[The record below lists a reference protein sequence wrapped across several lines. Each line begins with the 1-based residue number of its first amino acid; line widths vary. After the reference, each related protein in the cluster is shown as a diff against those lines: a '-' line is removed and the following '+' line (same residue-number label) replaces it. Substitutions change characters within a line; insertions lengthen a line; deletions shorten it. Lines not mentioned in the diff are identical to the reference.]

1 MQVHYFPNGGFV
13 AHRVYIT
20 ESTCKFSLW
29 SDSAGNL
36 TAAARYDRL
45 HREFPI
51 NHASLAWISLESVAR
66 RIAATASK

>member
-20 ESTCKFSLW
+20 GSACKFSLW

-36 TAAARYDRL
+36 TDAARYDRL
-45 HREFPI
+45 HREFPV
-51 NHASLAWISLESVAR
+51 NHASLAWNSLENVAR
-66 RIAATASK
+66 RVAATVGK